1 MAPADS
7 GSWPPAPR
15 RARRPGRA
23 GRAQVV
29 LDASA
34 LLAWL
39 AQERGAE
46 VVGGYLPRSVVSA
59 VNLSE
64 VLYRG
69 RSLGRNVAAL
79 PARLGHLGVQ
89 VEPFTAE
96 DALLATEIF
105 ARDHRRVLSLADRCC
120 LATAI
125 RLDLPAVTDDRA
137 WMALDLGV
145 EVLPFR

>member
-1 MAPADS
+1 MSS
-7 GSWPPAPR
+7 GRESTGGA
-15 RARRPGRA
+15 
-23 GRAQVV
+23 V

-39 AQERGAE
+39 AQERGAD
-46 VVGGYLPRSVVSA
+46 VVGEALPRAVISA

-69 RSLGRNVAAL
+69 QSLGRNVATL
-79 PARLGHLGVQ
+79 PARLGYLGLR

-96 DALLATEIF
+96 DAQIATDIF
-105 ARDHRRVLSLADRCC
+105 VRDRRRVLSLTDRCC

-125 RLDLPAVTDDRA
+125 RLGLPAVTDDRA
-137 WMALDLGV
+137 WLTLNLGV
-145 EVLPFR
+145 RIVTFR

>member
-1 MAPADS
+1 MGPASS
-7 GSWPPAPR
+7 GSTR
-15 RARRPGRA
+15 RGRRPGRA
-23 GRAQVV
+23 GRAWVV

-69 RSLGRNVAAL
+69 WSLGRNVAAL
-79 PARLGHLGVQ
+79 PRRLGHLGLE

-96 DALLATEIF
+96 DALLATDIF
-105 ARDHRRVLSLADRCC
+105 ARDRRRVLSLADRCC

-125 RLDLPAVTDDRA
+125 RLDLPVVTDDRA
-137 WMALDLGV
+137 WATLDLGV
-145 EVLPFR
+145 KVLAFR

>member
-1 MAPADS
+1 MTPAGS
-7 GSWPPAPR
+7 GSPR

-23 GRAQVV
+23 GRGQVV

-46 VVGGYLPRSVVSA
+46 VVRRYLPRSVISA

-79 PARLGHLGVQ
+79 PTRLGHLGLR

-96 DALLATEIF
+96 DALLAIELC
-105 ARDHRRVLSLADRCC
+105 ARDHRRVFLSLADRCC

>member
-1 MAPADS
+1 VS
-7 GSWPPAPR
+7 R
-15 RARRPGRA
+15 RGRRVRPGRDEA
-23 GRAQVV
+23 L

-39 AQERGAE
+39 VQERGAE
-46 VVGGYLPRSVVSA
+46 VVGEYLPRAVISA

-69 RSLGRNVAAL
+69 QSLGRKVATL
-79 PARLGHLGVQ
+79 PARLGHLGLR
-89 VEPFTAE
+89 VEPFTTE
-96 DALLATEIF
+96 DALIATEIF

-125 RLDLPAVTDDRA
+125 RLGLPAVSDDRA
-137 WMALDLGV
+137 WSTLDLGV
-145 EVLPFR
+145 EVRAFR

>member
-1 MAPADS
+1 M
-7 GSWPPAPR
+7 GTG
-15 RARRPGRA
+15 RARA
-23 GRAQVV
+23 V

-39 AQERGAE
+39 VQEPGAE
-46 VVGGYLPRSVVSA
+46 VVGGYLPRAVVSA

-69 RSLGRNVAAL
+69 RSLGRDVATL
-79 PARLGHLGVQ
+79 PRRLGHLGLR

-105 ARDHRRVLSLADRCC
+105 ARDRRRVLSLADRCC

-125 RLDLPAVTDDRA
+125 RLDLPAVTDDPA

-145 EVLPFR
+145 KVLPFR

>member
-1 MAPADS
+1 MAPS
-7 GSWPPAPR
+7 GSGASGSGASH
-15 RARRPGRA
+15 RARRA
-23 GRAQVV
+23 GRQVV

-39 AQERGAE
+39 VQEQGAE
-46 VVGGYLPRSVVSA
+46 IVGRYLPSAVISA

-79 PARLGHLGVQ
+79 PARLGHLGLR
-89 VEPFTAE
+89 VEPFTTQ

-105 ARDHRRVLSLADRCC
+105 ARDRRRVLSLADRCC
-120 LATAI
+120 LATAM
-125 RLDLPAVTDDRA
+125 RLGLPAVTDDHA
-137 WMALDLGV
+137 WSTLDLDV
-145 EVLPFR
+145 EVLAFR